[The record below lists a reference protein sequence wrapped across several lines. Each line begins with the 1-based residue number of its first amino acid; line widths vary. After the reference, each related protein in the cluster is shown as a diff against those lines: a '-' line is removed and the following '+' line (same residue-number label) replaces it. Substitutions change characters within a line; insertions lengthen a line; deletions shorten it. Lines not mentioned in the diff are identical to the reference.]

1 MQLIGRYNDKSLSRS
16 RDELAV
22 SRRIG
27 SVPLIR
33 RFMTSHCRSRDES
46 ALCQNPARGEIAP
59 LHLSVQSCARIQL
72 AAKSLHCICQFSPS
86 ADVMSACDT
95 LTGSPLIIGSTSAP
109 CGASSL
115 ARPQLLAAQA
125 NWLVRV
131 TQVHMRQHLTILKFP
146 PAWWEGTWS

>member
-33 RFMTSHCRSRDES
+33 RFMTSHCPGLETNQ
-46 ALCQNPARGEIAP
+46 L
-59 LHLSVQSCARIQL
+59 CARIQL